1 MTATTHSQLI
11 LDSAKVGVE
20 SKIIHGVSIVSA
32 AAGLSGLQVYK
43 FGKTVSIPFED
54 LESPY
59 NIIEENQSI
68 GAHTLCLLDIR
79 DGKFMTVNEAIRK
92 LLKIEK
98 TRGENVFMKDSL
110 AVGIA
115 RAGSPKPV
123 VKAGTAEELLKKNFG
138 EPLQVLIIPGKLHFA
153 EEEAL
158 ELLKK

>member
-1 MTATTHSQLI
+1 
-11 LDSAKVGVE
+11 
-20 SKIIHGVSIVSA
+20 
-32 AAGLSGLQVYK
+32 
-43 FGKTVSIPFED
+43 
-54 LESPY
+54 
-59 NIIEENQSI
+59 
-68 GAHTLCLLDIR
+68 
-79 DGKFMTVNEAIRK
+79 MTVNEAIRK

-98 TRGENVFMKDSL
+98 AREENVFMRDSL